1 MWIKEISVKFTCK
14 PKSLNFYC
22 NNRGNVIEL
31 TASSSCR
38 YLRLFTKDFRL
49 TFSNGKLF
57 DFNNLS
63 TKKGKDA
70 ITEINSILNSL
81 KPGIVEDLNENG
93 LRYEIPIS
101 LLKNFVENLNVESVS
116 PERYLDFNIDYIDYD
131 IGRDFLK
138 NSPRFESERRL
149 KMSLSIN
156 NKCLRVIYWLD
167 SSNVETFSSEDCVNW
182 TSNTKIY
189 TIVSNISTFDERYL
203 EIKRFLEKITAN
215 NS

>member
-1 MWIKEISVKFTCK
+1 
-14 PKSLNFYC
+14 
-22 NNRGNVIEL
+22 
-31 TASSSCR
+31 
-38 YLRLFTKDFRL
+38 LRLFTKDFRL
-49 TFSNGKLF
+49 AFSNGKLF

-101 LLKNFVENLNVESVS
+101 LLKNFVENLNVESIS

>member
-14 PKSLNFYC
+14 PQSLNFYC
-22 NNRGNVIEL
+22 NNRENVIEL

-101 LLKNFVENLNVESVS
+101 LLKNFVEDLNVESVS